1 MFPAILA
8 ALGGAGGAA
17 GAGAAGAG
25 AAAGVGGGLGGALQG
40 SLLNLSNMNPSGSG
54 QAESAA
60 MQRGMQFAGPYM
72 GMPSRAPMQAQP
84 QNPQEG
90 FNVLPQG
97 YQAQPAQWQMPQQPS
112 IYQQWG
118 IR

>member
-8 ALGGAGGAA
+8 ALGGAGGAS
-17 GAGAAGAG
+17 GAAGA
-25 AAAGVGGGLGGALQG
+25 VGLGGALQG
-40 SLLNLSNMNPSGSG
+40 AMQNLGNMNSSGSG
-54 QAESAA
+54 QAELAA
-60 MQRGMQFAGPYM
+60 MQRGMQYAGPYT

-84 QNPQEG
+84 QEPQEP